1 MIGRFTQED
10 TYYEDGLNLYEYC
23 RNNTIT
29 YKDPTGHNICAT
41 QRDLYHKY
49 REEGMNPQEAYQ
61 KMRKDLGLDSK
72 SGYKDSGV
80 GNGKDPW
87 RSYES
92 GSKTYKNSSDITKD
106 IRQNKP
112 LNSPAIDAW
121 YGKNGTISIDEN
133 GVWTYHDWEGNSV
146 FYPNGYPDFKSAG
159 MVRQEAPIGPFVE
172 RNKDFAKAR
181 EMGYIKSADG
191 TWHHHEDG
199 VTLQEVETILHDRF
213 RHRGGISNL
222 KKK

>member
-1 MIGRFTQED
+1 M
-10 TYYEDGLNLYEYC
+10 
-23 RNNTIT
+23 
-29 YKDPTGHNICAT
+29 
-41 QRDLYHKY
+41 
-49 REEGMNPQEAYQ
+49 
-61 KMRKDLGLDSK
+61 
-72 SGYKDSGV
+72 
-80 GNGKDPW
+80 
-87 RSYES
+87 
-92 GSKTYKNSSDITKD
+92 
-106 IRQNKP
+106 
-112 LNSPAIDAW
+112 NSPAIDAW